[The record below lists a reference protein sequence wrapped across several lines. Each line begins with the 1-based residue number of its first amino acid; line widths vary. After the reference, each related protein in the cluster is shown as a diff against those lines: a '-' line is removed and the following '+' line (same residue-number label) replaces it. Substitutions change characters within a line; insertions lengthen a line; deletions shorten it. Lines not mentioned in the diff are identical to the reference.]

1 MVLLRKQMDKPM
13 LLPDEV
19 LQKSFAAEGA
29 DRAPGKHRFQ
39 VSNWKG
45 EVRYILRE
53 ARALSIMLRHPAVPW
68 RAKVAAGAAV
78 GYFFSPI
85 QLIPSFIP
93 VIGQL
98 DDVCVMLLAMK
109 LVRKWTPADIVAD
122 CEERAASPLILKSWN
137 RARAWKLQRPV

>member
-1 MVLLRKQMDKPM
+1 MGKQMP
-13 LLPDEV
+13 LPDEV
-19 LQKSFAAEGA
+19 SRKSFEAADA
-29 DRAPGKHRFQ
+29 DRAPAKHHFRL
-39 VSNWKG
+39 SNWRG
-45 EVRYILRE
+45 EVQYILRE

-98 DDVCVMLLAMK
+98 DDVCVMLLAMR
-109 LVRKWTPADIVAD
+109 LVRKWTPADIVAE
-122 CEERAASPLILKSWN
+122 CEERAASPLILKPWN